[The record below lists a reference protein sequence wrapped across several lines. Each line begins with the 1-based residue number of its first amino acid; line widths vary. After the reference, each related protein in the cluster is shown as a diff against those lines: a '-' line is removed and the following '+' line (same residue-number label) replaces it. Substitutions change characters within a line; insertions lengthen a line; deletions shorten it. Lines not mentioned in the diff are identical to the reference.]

1 VVFESFSSAI
11 VDEGLSKVCAI
22 WRDTW
27 DNNDP
32 LAAHAKTFIEQ
43 HWFEAVLR
51 KQVNTIA

>member
-27 DNNDP
+27 DDNDP

-51 KQVNTIA
+51 KQVNTTA